1 MFFSNVCMQVKLVNI
16 LTYVPILSY
25 ENGILFTL
33 WSSGTPTYIY
43 ILYLSI
49 RLYTVHVTYSELSC
63 RDTRPTVTSI
73 VVIIKFN
80 IQTFKTARP
89 YSCPWKGRCLFHIL
103 LVGFCNL
110 SWQRPNRSVLCD
122 EEYGWT
128 CIKTLIPVHQNLLT
142 ISTTHCSEQFVTEDH
157 YRIKKNWGGGGARAG
172 RGL

>member
-1 MFFSNVCMQVKLVNI
+1 MKTVYYLHCDRQVR
-16 LTYVPILSY
+16 PH
-25 ENGILFTL
+25 
-33 WSSGTPTYIY
+33 IY

-89 YSCPWKGRCLFHIL
+89 YSCPWKGRCLFHIP

-110 SWQRPNRSVLCD
+110 SWQRPNRNVLCD

-128 CIKTLIPVHQNLLT
+128 CIKTLIPVHHNLLT

-157 YRIKKNWGGGGARAG
+157 YRLNKKPSYCWDSQPFVAIFRT
-172 RGL
+172 